1 MAWPYVRPKM
11 NLEGKVALI
20 TGASQGIGRDC
31 ALVFAEAG
39 ADVALGARNLE
50 KLAAVAGEI
59 EKLGRKALSLALD
72 VASEEAV
79 REAIAKVQETWGKID
94 ILVNNAGIT
103 RDNLLMRMKP
113 ADWEAVLRT
122 NLEGA
127 YHCIRLVLPGMVR
140 RRSGRIINITS
151 VVAQTGNA
159 GQANYIASKAGL
171 IGLTKAVA
179 AEVASRSI
187 TVNAVAPGFV
197 DTAMTQALP
206 DAVKEKI
213 LSVVPM
219 GRMATGREI
228 ALAARFLA
236 SEDAAYIT
244 GHVLNVNG
252 GMFMA

>member
-1 MAWPYVRPKM
+1 MS
-11 NLEGKVALI
+11 LEGKVALI

-31 ALVFAEAG
+31 ALVFAESG
-39 ADVALGARNLE
+39 ADIALGARSVE

-59 EKLGRKALSLALD
+59 EKLGRKAVVLPLD
-72 VASEEAV
+72 VTSEEAV
-79 REAIAKVQETWGKID
+79 RATIAKVLETWGKID
-94 ILVNNAGIT
+94 ILVNNAGIA

-122 NLEGA
+122 NLAGA

-206 DAVKEKI
+206 DAVKQKI

-236 SEDAAYIT
+236 SDDAAYIT

>member
-1 MAWPYVRPKM
+1 M

-20 TGASQGIGRDC
+20 TGGSQGIGRDC
-31 ALVFAEAG
+31 ALVFAESG
-39 ADVALGARNLE
+39 ADVALGARNLD

-59 EKLGRKALSLALD
+59 ESLGRKALPLAMD
-72 VASEEAV
+72 VGSEEAV
-79 REAIAKVQETWGKID
+79 RQAIAKVQETWGKID
-94 ILVNNAGIT
+94 ILVNNAGIA

-140 RRSGRIINITS
+140 RRSGRIINISS

-206 DAVKEKI
+206 EVVKQKI

-236 SEDAAYIT
+236 SDDAAYIT